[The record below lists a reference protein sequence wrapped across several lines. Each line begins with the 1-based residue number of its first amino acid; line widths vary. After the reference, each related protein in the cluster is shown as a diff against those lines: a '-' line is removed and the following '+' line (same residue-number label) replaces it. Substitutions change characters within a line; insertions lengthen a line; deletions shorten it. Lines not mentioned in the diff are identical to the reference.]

1 MSSNKKYW
9 KSVEELNENSSI
21 VEALQQNEFVEEI
34 PTDDFLGDKESLES
48 SSTSRRD
55 FLKYVGFSTAAA
67 SLAACEGPVIKSIP
81 YVVQPTEIVPGV
93 ANYYA
98 TTIADGFDF
107 ASVLVKTREGRP
119 IKIENNTDAAT
130 NGTANARV
138 NASVLGLY
146 DNLRVKSPMKG
157 ESKISWDTFLSE
169 TTSKLKGLNGKQIV
183 LLTQSMPS
191 PSTNKLI
198 AEFKAKYGNVNHVA
212 YDAVS
217 ESATLDAYQAKYG
230 SRGMANYDFSKAMTI
245 VSVGADFL
253 GDWQGG
259 GFESAYAKKR
269 IPENGKMSRHIQF
282 ESNMTLSG
290 ANADKRVP
298 LTPSEQK
305 LALAKLYSSITGNSV
320 GSISLPEALDKAV
333 QAAANELS
341 KAGSNAVVVTGI
353 QDVDAQTTV
362 LEINAHL
369 RSKAFDPKTTI
380 KTRQGSAKAIT
391 QLVADMKAGK
401 VGAIIMNGVNPMYT
415 LPNAADFAEGL
426 AKTDLSVAF
435 SMKQDETSTKCH
447 YIAAAPH
454 YLESW
459 GDVELKAG
467 HYSMMQPT
475 IRPLFDTKQFQ
486 EILMSWTETSGAYR
500 DYLKSVWTQSILNGA
515 SFNKAVQDG
524 VFVVGTSGNGSG
536 STGSSTT
543 TETSTTELKD
553 KKDRTFLGGV
563 IHDVAVGVGIKDEDK
578 DEYVT
583 TTTSTTVNNT
593 SDSINVASV
602 LTGGAAARALAQTKL
617 VEGMELSLY
626 TKTGMGDGQQANN
639 PWLQEFPDPITRT
652 TWDNYLTISQADADT
667 LEIKNWN
674 VANGGLN
681 GSYAKV
687 SVNGAEA
694 ITLPVIIQPGQ
705 AKGSVGLA
713 FGYGRT
719 SNALKD
725 EMKTGVNAYPL
736 YQGFNAVQNV
746 TIEKV
751 AGEHEFA
758 CVQLHNTLMGRGDII
773 KETRLEIFNTYGKE
787 DEEHGWNKTPN
798 VSLNHVETPVTSP
811 DVDLWD
817 EFDRSI
823 GHHFNLSIDLNAC
836 TGCGACV
843 IACHAENN
851 VPVVGKSEMRRSRD
865 MHWLRIDRYYSH
877 QDTFSEDI
885 EEKEAT
891 DGLGLGNYVFGD
903 GQSDGSLSTFARLE
917 DPADNP
923 QVVFQPVMC
932 QHCNHAPCET
942 VCPVAATVH
951 GRQGQNQMA
960 YNRCVGTRYCA
971 NNCPYKV
978 RRFNWFLYNKNDE
991 FDYYMNDDL
1000 GRMVLNPDVVVRS
1013 RGVME
1018 KCSMCIQKTQK
1029 TILDAKRDGREIKDG
1044 EFETACSAACGNGAM
1059 IFGDVNDKDS
1069 KISALKEDDR
1079 MYHMLEY
1086 VGTKPNVIYQ
1096 TKVRNT

>member
-34 PTDDFLGDKESLES
+34 PTDEFLGDKESLES

-81 YVVQPTEIVPGV
+81 YIVQPTEIVPGV

-98 TTIADGFDF
+98 TTIANGFDF
-107 ASVLVKTREGRP
+107 TSVLVKTREGRP

-130 NGTANARV
+130 NGIANARV

-146 DNLRVKSPMKG
+146 DNLRVKAPMKG
-157 ESKISWDTFLSE
+157 DSKISWETFMSE
-169 TTSKLKGLNGKQIV
+169 TTSKLKGLKDKSIV

-191 PSTNKLI
+191 PSVNKLI
-198 AEFKAKYGNVNHVA
+198 GEFKAKYGNVAHVV

-230 SRGMANYDFSKAMTI
+230 RRGMANYDFSKAKTI
-245 VSVGADFL
+245 VSIGADFL

-259 GFESAYAKKR
+259 GFESGYAKNR
-269 IPENGKMSRHIQF
+269 IPHHGKMSRHIQF
-282 ESNMTLSG
+282 ESNMSLSG

-298 LTPSEQK
+298 LTPSQQK
-305 LALAKLYSSITGNSV
+305 LVLAKLYSEVTGNSAGGV
-320 GSISLPEALDKAV
+320 KLPEVLDAAV
-333 QAAANELS
+333 KSAAKELS
-341 KAGSNAVVVTGI
+341 LAGRNAVVITGI
-353 QDVDAQTTV
+353 QDVNAQTAV
-362 LEINAHL
+362 LEINTHL
-369 RSKAFDPKTTI
+369 NSAAFDPSTTI
-380 KTRQGSAKAIT
+380 NTRQGSDKAVM

-401 VGAIIMNGVNPMYT
+401 VGAIIMNGVNPAYT
-415 LPNAADFAEGL
+415 LPNASDFKEGL
-426 AKTDLSVAF
+426 AKTELSVAF
-435 SMKQDETSTKCH
+435 SMKQDETATDCQ

-454 YLESW
+454 NLESW
-459 GDVELKAG
+459 GDFELKTG

-486 EILMSWTETSGAYR
+486 EVLMAWTGATGSYR
-500 DYLKSVWTQSILNGA
+500 DYLKSVWIKDILNGS

-524 VFVVGTSGNGSG
+524 VFVTRSASNGVGSKN
-536 STGSSTT
+536 SSSKTVTT
-543 TETSTTELKD
+543 TSSELKD

-583 TTTSTTVNNT
+583 STTSKTINT
-593 SDSINVASV
+593 SVDNADVTSV
-602 LTGGAAARALAQTKL
+602 LTGGAAARALAKAKVAEGLEL
-617 VEGMELSLY
+617 VLY

-652 TWDNYLTISQADADT
+652 TWDNYLTISQSDADK
-667 LEIKNWN
+667 LELKNWN

-694 ITLPVIIQPGQ
+694 ITVPVIIQPGQ
-705 AKGSVGLA
+705 AKGSVGMS

-719 SNALKD
+719 SKALKD

-736 YQGFNAVQNV
+736 YQNFNSVQSV
-746 TIEKV
+746 SIEKTV
-751 AGEHEFA
+751 GEHEFA

-773 KETRLEIFNTYGKE
+773 KETSLEIFNTK
-787 DEEHGWNKTPN
+787 DKKHWNSVPV
-798 VSLNHVETPVTSP
+798 VSLNHIETPVTSP

-817 EFDRSI
+817 EFDRSV

-865 MHWLRIDRYYSH
+865 MHWLRIDRYYSSE
-877 QDTFSEDI
+877 DTFEGDN
-885 EEKEAT
+885 EKKKNIS
-891 DGLGLGNYVFGD
+891 GLG
-903 GQSDGSLSTFARLE
+903 SSLSEFGE
-917 DPADNP
+917 MESPADNP
-923 QVVFQPVMC
+923 QVAFQPVMC

-942 VCPVAATVH
+942 VCPVAATAH
-951 GRQGQNQMA
+951 GRQGQNHMA

-1000 GRMVLNPDVVVRS
+1000 GRMVLNPDVTVRS

-1029 TILDAKRDGREIKDG
+1029 TILDAKRDGRPVKDG
-1044 EFETACSAACGNGAM
+1044 EFQTACSAACGNGAM
-1059 IFGDVNDKDS
+1059 IFGDVNDKGS
-1069 KISALKEDDR
+1069 KIAELREDDR
-1079 MYHMLEY
+1079 MYHLLEH

-1096 TKVRNT
+1096 TKVRNTKA

>member
-21 VEALQQNEFVEEI
+21 VEALKQNEFVEAI
-34 PTDDFLGDKESLES
+34 PTDEFLGDKETLES
-48 SSTSRRD
+48 SSTTRRD

-81 YVVQPTEIVPGV
+81 YINQPTEIIPGV

-98 TTIADGFDF
+98 TTIADGYDF

-119 IKIENNTDAAT
+119 IKIENNTDAGT
-130 NGTANARV
+130 NGVANARV
-138 NASVLGLY
+138 NASILGLY

-157 ESKISWDTFLSE
+157 ETSISWETFMSE
-169 TTSKLKGLNGKQIV
+169 TNSKLNGLNGKAIV
-183 LLTQSMPS
+183 VLTSTMPS
-191 PSTNKLI
+191 PSTNQLI
-198 AEFKAKYGNVNHVA
+198 ADFKAKYGNVSHVA

-230 SRGMANYDFSKAMTI
+230 SRGMANYDFSKAKTI
-245 VSVGADFL
+245 VSIGADFL

-259 GFESAYAKKR
+259 GFDSGYAKKR
-269 IPENGKMSRHIQF
+269 IPDHGKMSRHIQF
-282 ESNMTLSG
+282 ESNMSLTG
-290 ANADKRVP
+290 ANADKRIP
-298 LTPSEQK
+298 ITPSEQK
-305 LALAKLYSSITGNSV
+305 LALAKLYSYVTGV
-320 GSISLPEALDKAV
+320 ALPGSLTEALDKAV
-333 QAAANELS
+333 NNAAKELS
-341 KAGSNAVVVTGI
+341 LAGSNAVVVSGI
-353 QDVDAQTTV
+353 QDVNAQTTV
-362 LEINAHL
+362 LEINEHL

-380 KTRQGSAKAIT
+380 NTRQGSDKAVM

-401 VGAIIMNGVNPMYT
+401 VGAIIMNGVNPMYS
-415 LPNAADFAEGL
+415 LPNASDFKEGIE
-426 AKTDLSVAF
+426 KTELSVAF
-435 SMKQDETSTKCH
+435 SMKQDETSTNSQ
-447 YIAAAPH
+447 YIAATPH
-454 YLESW
+454 NLESW
-459 GDVELKAG
+459 GDFEFKSG

-486 EILMSWTETSGAYR
+486 EVLMGWTGTTGSYR
-500 DYLKSVWTQSILNGA
+500 DYLKSYWTSNILGGS
-515 SFNKAVQDG
+515 SFNKAIQDG
-524 VFVVGTSGNGSG
+524 VFVAGSSSNGG
-536 STGSSTT
+536 TGSSTIK
-543 TETSTTELKD
+543 TSTTELKD
-553 KKDRTFLGGV
+553 KKDRTLVGGI
-563 IHDVAVGVGIKDEDK
+563 IHDAAVGVGIKKEDK
-578 DEYVT
+578 DNFET
-583 TTTSTTVNNT
+583 TTTSTTVNDGGLDAT
-593 SDSINVASV
+593 SV
-602 LTGGAAARALAQTKL
+602 LTGGTAARALANSAKS
-617 VEGMELSLY
+617 EGMELSLY

-639 PWLQEFPDPITRT
+639 PWLQEFPDPISRT
-652 TWDNYLTISQADADT
+652 TWDNYLTISQSDADR
-667 LEIKNWN
+667 LELKNWN

-681 GSYAKV
+681 GSYV
-687 SVNGAEA
+687 NVTVNGVTVENV
-694 ITLPVIIQPGQ
+694 PVIIQPGQ

-713 FGYGRT
+713 FGYGRA
-719 SNALKD
+719 SKALKA

-736 YQGFNAVQNV
+736 YQNFNTTQDV
-746 TIEKV
+746 TISKV

-773 KETRLEIFNTYGKE
+773 KETNLEIFNTKGKNV
-787 DEEHGWNKTPN
+787 WNKVPQ
-798 VSLNHVETPVTSP
+798 VSLNHIETPVTSP

-817 EFDRSI
+817 EFDRSV

-851 VPVVGKSEMRRSRD
+851 VPVVGKAEVRRSRD
-865 MHWLRIDRYYSH
+865 MHWLRIDRYYS
-877 QDTFSEDI
+877 SEDSFEGDNNKKDDI
-885 EEKEAT
+885 S
-891 DGLGLGNYVFGD
+891 GLT
-903 GQSDGSLSTFARLE
+903 SSLSEFGE
-917 DPADNP
+917 MENPADNP
-923 QVVFQPVMC
+923 QVAFQPVMC

-951 GRQGQNQMA
+951 GRQGQNHMA

-1000 GRMVLNPDVVVRS
+1000 GRMVLNPDVTVRS

-1029 TILDAKRDGREIKDG
+1029 TILDAKRDGRLVKDG
-1044 EFETACSAACGNGAM
+1044 EFQTACSAACGNGAM
-1059 IFGDVNDKDS
+1059 VFGDINDKDS
-1069 KISALKEDDR
+1069 KITALKEDDR
-1079 MYHMLEY
+1079 MYHLLES

-1096 TKVRNT
+1096 TKVRNTSKA